1 MSETGKI
8 TTAHLC
14 RAAVIYLR
22 QSTPGQLERN
32 PESTRRQYALAE
44 RAVALGWP
52 RAAVRVIDADLGLSG
67 TSATGRPVSGS

>member
-8 TTAHLC
+8 TTAHLR

-32 PESTRRQYALAE
+32 PESTRRQYGLAE
-44 RAVALGWP
+44 RAVALGW
-52 RAAVRVIDADLGLSG
+52 RR
-67 TSATGRPVSGS
+67 SASSTPTWA